1 MNQNTAGTS
10 LQDPQLLED
19 IQLLGSL
26 LEVVL
31 EEQGRQDL
39 CDTLKRFRESRD
51 KNPTAEPAS
60 GMLPKME
67 PELARQTLKA
77 FSTHF
82 SLMNMAEQVQR
93 IRRRRQYLATNTNQT
108 GSLRDV
114 IQRLHDQGVGASQI
128 GETLAQMRLQPVF
141 TAHPT
146 RAERRSVLDKTQRI
160 ARALVDRIEQPQ
172 MTPEEKRR
180 VHERLEA
187 EITLLWQTEEHEASG
202 LTVADEMEF
211 VLYYVVEILYRVVPA
226 VHEELEQSLEQV
238 FGQDHGIALP
248 RRPLFFGSW
257 VGGDM
262 DGNPN
267 IHAGTM
273 LAALSRQRELIVSRY
288 LREVSGLLSHFS
300 QSPDYA
306 SKALNTLCA
315 GLLERDT
322 AFRESIP
329 ARHRDMPY
337 RVLLHHMR
345 RRLRAISA
353 SGQLAYQHPSAF
365 IADLELMAQSLAAK
379 GGKHGGLP
387 FVKRLLHR
395 VHCFGFHLVTLDVRQ
410 DSLVLRHAASELL
423 GDTSFGDK
431 PAEERARILELAIEK
446 RQWETEPYTGS
457 DSQTLS
463 TLDVLRTIKDLARD
477 YGEDA
482 IGPFILSMAR
492 NPDDLLALH
501 FAALHAGLESVDKK
515 GCVELNLCPLFETVD
530 DLNHA
535 PKALQ
540 ALYENELCM
549 RQIVSR
555 KSRQMVMLGYSDSS
569 KSGGITASRWSLYQA
584 QEALL
589 AVSNRAGIELIYF
602 HGRGGTVSR
611 GGGKPRQAI
620 LADPCGAVQG
630 RLRMTEQGETIP
642 LKYGLRG
649 IALRTL
655 ELTAGALLETTV
667 LCSPRSHAGEGWVR
681 MMNRITEESRQA
693 YRKLVDDPAFHD
705 YFRTATPIDVIE
717 RLQIGSRPASRR
729 SGRGVENLRAIPWV
743 FSWVQNRH
751 LITGWYGLGQGLAAV
766 IQEGNEATLREMAQ
780 NWPFFQTL
788 LADVESAMAK
798 ADMRIAANYAGLA
811 PAASAGIFPM
821 IEDSFA
827 QSRDLLLSLRG
838 EVDLLDREPVLKRS
852 IRFRNPLVDPMSLIQ
867 VDLLRQWREEGSPTG
882 LLLDALFESVRG
894 LARAMGNTG

>member
-1 MNQNTAGTS
+1 MKEQRAGGA

-26 LEVVL
+26 LEGVL
-31 EEQGRQDL
+31 EEQGRKDL
-39 CDTLKRFRESRD
+39 CDTLKAFRED
-51 KNPTAEPAS
+51 S
-60 GMLPKME
+60 GSDTLERSEVNRLSGLDPDQ
-67 PELARQTLKA
+67 ARHTLKA

-114 IQRLHDQGVGASQI
+114 IQRLHDQGLGANQI
-128 GETLAQMRLQPVF
+128 GETLKQLRLQPVF

-160 ARALVDRIEQPQ
+160 ARALVDRIEQPA

-180 VHERLEA
+180 IHERLEA

-226 VHEELEQSLEQV
+226 VHEELEQSLEHV
-238 FGQDHGIALP
+238 FGNEHGITLP

-267 IHAGTM
+267 IHARTM
-273 LAALSRQRELIVSRY
+273 IAALARQRELIVSRY

-300 QSPDYA
+300 QSSDYA
-306 SKALNTLCA
+306 SKALNDFCA
-315 GLLERDT
+315 ELLGGDE
-322 AFRESIP
+322 AFLKSIP

-345 RRLRAISA
+345 RRLRAIGEK
-353 SGQLAYQHPSAF
+353 GQPAYHHPSAF
-365 IADLELMAQSLAAK
+365 VADLEMMAASLSAH

-387 FVKRLLHR
+387 LVKRLLHR
-395 VHCFGFHLVTLDVRQ
+395 VHCFGFHLVTLDIRQ
-410 DSLVLRHAASELL
+410 DSLVLRQAASELL
-423 GDTSFGDK
+423 GDPAFAEK
-431 PAEERARILELAIEK
+431 PPIERAKILQEAIE
-446 RQWETEPYTGS
+446 RRSWETAPYTGA

-463 TLDVLRTIKDLARD
+463 TLEVLRAVKDLGRD

-501 FAALHAGLESVDKK
+501 LAALHAGLESGDNK
-515 GCVELNLCPLFETVD
+515 GCVNLNLCPLFETVD

-540 ALYENELCM
+540 ALYDNDLCM

-589 AVSNRAGIELIYF
+589 AVSNSAGIELIYF

-667 LCSPRSHAGEGWVR
+667 LCSPRSHAGESWVQL
-681 MMNRITEESRQA
+681 MNRITEESRKA
-693 YRKLVDDPAFHD
+693 YRQLVDDPAFHE
-705 YFRTATPIDVIE
+705 YFRSATPIDVIE
-717 RLQIGSRPASRR
+717 KLQIGSRPASRR

-751 LITGWYGLGQGLAAV
+751 LITGWYGLGQGLAAM
-766 IQEGNEATLREMAQ
+766 IQDGNEAALREMASS
-780 NWPFFQTL
+780 WPFFQTL
-788 LADVESAMAK
+788 LADVESSMAK
-798 ADMRIAANYAGLA
+798 ADMRIAAHYAELA
-811 PAASAGIFPM
+811 PPSSSGIFPT
-821 IEDSFA
+821 IEDSFT
-827 QSRDLLLSLRG
+827 QSRNLLLSLKD
-838 EVDLLDREPVLKRS
+838 EEDLLDREPVLQRS

-867 VDLLRQWREEGSPTG
+867 VDLLGRWRREGSPSG
-882 LLLDALFESVRG
+882 PMLDALFESVRG